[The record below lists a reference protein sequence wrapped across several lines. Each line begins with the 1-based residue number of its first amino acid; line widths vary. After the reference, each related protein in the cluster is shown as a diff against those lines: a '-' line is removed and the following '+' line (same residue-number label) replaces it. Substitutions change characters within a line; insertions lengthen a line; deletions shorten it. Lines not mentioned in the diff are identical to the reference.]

1 MADKRNRS
9 LAFVEF
15 LQSEGITVNVA
26 KNKAWG
32 HKGFFK
38 AKDNSYRI
46 DIAKGL
52 SDYET
57 LRVLLHEFAH
67 YLHFKYDKNLSNLDF
82 IIKDLDNDILE
93 EMIKLTVDLI
103 PQGQAKELFNKKEAL
118 NVEIKNIA
126 NSIKTVYP
134 DFKLSTPNKK
144 IENVL
149 QKKGLSLLVKYDKVK
164 VLNGFRIKL
173 LTIEN
178 VDKYF
183 STEDLILKQYLL
195 LKSKQRYLK
204 RINTRINKLN
214 RYYNSLTELFARS
227 IEIYFLNSSLM
238 NLKAPK
244 LKTIYDNVIAE
255 NMLPSLTKCLEFF
268 T

>member
-1 MADKRNRS
+1 MKKTALVSCYFKNNYGS
-9 LAFVEF
+9 L
-15 LQSEGITVNVA
+15 LQAYATQKILDDMGIENETINMYYCDDYYNYV
-26 KNKAWG
+26 
-32 HKGFFK
+32 
-38 AKDNSYRI
+38 YE
-46 DIAKGL
+46 DIAINTGI
-52 SDYET
+52 
-57 LRVLLHEFAH
+57 V
-67 YLHFKYDKNLSNLDF
+67 
-82 IIKDLDNDILE
+82 
-93 EMIKLTVDLI
+93 
-103 PQGQAKELFNKKEAL
+103 
-118 NVEIKNIA
+118 
-126 NSIKTVYP
+126 
-134 DFKLSTPNKK
+134 K
-144 IENVL
+144 IFE
-149 QKKGLSLLVKYDKVK
+149 LVKYDKVK